1 MRNRRLP
8 SWPRL
13 PLAAAASVLA
23 LLGSAPAAAVD
34 KAAFGAEAVTAC
46 EQAARQSLGPQ
57 AQLADLTFSP
67 PPTMQEGLS
76 SDSQVV
82 LRGAG
87 RWRAAGGARS
97 FTYSCNVDVRT
108 AKAVGMVI
116 RDAAPVAAP
125 AAPARMPTEPDL
137 SALSPTACESSAV
150 QALKKRWPRIGQI
163 RFDDATRRFAA
174 EDAEPRRAARLRPR
188 AAGAGGAADA
198 LRLRVRDRHA
208 RRPRRRHAHLGLS
221 AAALPAATR
230 AASGRG
236 DRPQPASAY
245 LIEQP

>member
-8 SWPRL
+8 SWPC
-13 PLAAAASVLA
+13 PSLAAAAGVLA

-34 KAAFGAEAVTAC
+34 KAAFGAEAVSAC

-67 PPTMQEGLS
+67 PPTIQEGLS

-87 RWRAAGGARS
+87 RWRTAGGARS

-116 RDAAPVAAP
+116 RDVAPVAAA

-163 RFDDATRRFAA
+163 RFDDATRRFAQKTPSRA
-174 EDAEPRRAARLRPR
+174 ELHGTGR
-188 AAGAGGAADA
+188 
-198 LRLRVRDRHA
+198 
-208 RRPRRRHAHLGLS
+208 
-221 AAALPAATR
+221 ALPEPEAQPTLFGFECEIDTR
-230 AASGRG
+230 DGRVVGMRISG
-236 DRPQPASAY
+236 
-245 LIEQP
+245 